1 MIKEQIMPRA
11 HESIV
16 HMLPDIIYKLDA
28 EGCFTYINNS
38 IRNLGY
44 DPGDLIYKHFSIL
57 IHPEDLN
64 KVWRD
69 VVVGKIPAE
78 SSSGDGP
85 PKLFDERRTGKRI
98 TRDLKVRL
106 IPKDYDVVEDRSEE
120 IIASCRVI
128 AVGSYDLIPTGLER
142 KFNGTLGIIK
152 DVLNIKKSKET
163 LLRCIDYYQSLVEIS
178 NDIFFVIATDGTVLF
193 TSPSLR
199 SILGYGSNDVAGDN
213 IIDYIHEEDFK
224 NVIRMYCASRHEEPV
239 FHIQCRIMHHD
250 GEWRMFDARG
260 KTVYDNF
267 GRSMYVTVITRD
279 ITQTTE
285 AEDKLK
291 KDHSELEQRIA
302 DRTVALANANEQLK
316 KEMEN
321 RNRQDSIILDSEKKY
336 RNLVNT
342 IDDIV
347 LNIDPEG
354 SILFVNPA
362 VRKITGYS
370 QEEIIGR
377 NILELI
383 HQDDVDAFLY
393 SLRQTRDD
401 NSGDHKKLIGTI
413 CEDNELRMIKK
424 DGSSIW
430 IEIRCRSVEDATGN
444 IMGFRGI
451 AHDITRRKQTEEE
464 LIRKSK
470 IESLGI
476 LAAGIAHDFNNLLTA
491 IIGNISLAKINISAG
506 DENFKI
512 LTEAEKAS
520 TMAKE
525 LTQQL
530 MAFSRGGFPEKK
542 ITAIQNL
549 LMDTS
554 YFVLR
559 GSKITCDFHLADS
572 LWDANIDRGQIG
584 QVIHNIIL
592 NARQSM
598 PEGGTITISAE
609 NIVVE
614 QGSGL
619 PMKAGKYIK
628 ISITDQGSGIP
639 DEIISKIFDPY
650 FSTKE
655 SGSGLGLAISYSI
668 IKKHDGH
675 ISVQSKKGTG
685 TTFIFYLPASRR
697 KAALRLNKGQ
707 VKTTPG
713 NRILLMDDEKIIL
726 DLGGKLLGNLG
737 YDVVAAING
746 NEAIELFKKAKEAG
760 DPFKLVMLD
769 LIIPGGSGADKAI
782 EALKGID
789 PDVRVIVTSGYADDP
804 VMLDYKKYG
813 FSGALAKPFNMEEL
827 EQELTRVLN
836 M

>member
-1 MIKEQIMPRA
+1 MLKEQLMPRA

-38 IRNLGY
+38 IRSLGY
-44 DPGDLIYKHFSIL
+44 EPGDLIYKHFSIL

-64 KVWRD
+64 DVWRD
-69 VVVGKIPAE
+69 VVVGKISSE
-78 SSSGDGP
+78 TSSGES

-106 IPKDYDVVEDRSEE
+106 IPKDYDVVEDKSED

-128 AVGSYDLIPTGLER
+128 AVGSYDLRPTGLER

-152 DVLNIKKSKET
+152 DVLNVKKSKET

-199 SILGYGSNDVAGDN
+199 SVLGYGSNDVAGDN

-224 NVIRMYCASRHEEPV
+224 NVIRRYCSSRHEEPV
-239 FHIQCRIMHHD
+239 FNIQCRIRHRD
-250 GEWRMFDARG
+250 GEWRTFDARG
-260 KTVYDNF
+260 KTVYDSF

-279 ITQTTE
+279 ITKSFETE
-285 AEDKLK
+285 GKMK
-291 KDHSELEQRIA
+291 KVHSELEQRIA
-302 DRTVALANANEQLK
+302 DRTQALASANEQLK

-321 RNRQDSIILDSEKKY
+321 RSRQDTIILDSEKKY

-362 VRKITGYS
+362 VRKITGYT

-383 HQDDVDAFLY
+383 HRDDVDGFLY
-393 SLRQTRDD
+393 SLRQSRDD
-401 NSGDHKKLIGTI
+401 NSGNTRKLIGTI
-413 CEDNELRMIKK
+413 CEDNELRLIRK

-430 IEIRCRSVEDATGN
+430 IEIRCRSVEDTNGN
-444 IMGFRGI
+444 IIGFRGI
-451 AHDITRRKQTEEE
+451 ANDITRRKQTEEE
-464 LIRKSK
+464 LVRKSK
-470 IESLGI
+470 IESLGV

-491 IIGNISLAKINISAG
+491 IIGNISLAKVNLSA
-506 DENFKI
+506 DDDTFNI
-512 LTEAEKAS
+512 LTDAEKAS
-520 TMAKE
+520 SMAKE
-525 LTQQL
+525 LTKQL

-549 LMDTS
+549 LVDTS

-559 GSKITCDFHLADS
+559 GSSLRCEFNIADS

-584 QVIHNIIL
+584 QVFHNIIL

-598 PEGGTITISAE
+598 SEGGTITISAE
-609 NIVVE
+609 NAVVE
-614 QGSGL
+614 QGAGPPL
-619 PMKAGKYIK
+619 KPGKYIK
-628 ISITDQGSGIP
+628 ISIADQGSGIS

-655 SGSGLGLAISYSI
+655 TGSGLGLAISYSI
-668 IKKHDGH
+668 G
-675 ISVQSKKGTG
+675 VG
-685 TTFIFYLPASRR
+685 TTFCLYLPASQRR
-697 KAALRLNKGQ
+697 AVLRLNKSQ
-707 VKTTPG
+707 VKTASG
-713 NRILLMDDEKIIL
+713 GSILFMDDEKIIL
-726 DLGGKLLGNLG
+726 ELGSKLLGHLG
-737 YDVVAAING
+737 YDVVTAMNG
-746 NEAIELFKKAKEAG
+746 SEAIYLFKKARDEGK
-760 DPFKLVMLD
+760 PFNLVMLD
-769 LIIPGGSGADKAI
+769 LIIPGGTGADKAI
-782 EALKGID
+782 DALKGID
-789 PDVRVIVTSGYADDP
+789 PGVKAIVTSGYADDP
-804 VMLDYKKYG
+804 VMIDYKKYG
-813 FSGALAKPFNMEEL
+813 FSGALAKPFSLEEL
-827 EQELTRVLN
+827 ELELARVLEL
-836 M
+836 